1 MKKLIIVAALLG
13 LGGCA
18 TNNGLYEWGGYDN
31 LMYQSYKDPAA
42 VRANMQT
49 LATHIAALEKG
60 GKRVAPGLHAD
71 LGTLLLQSGDKAGAL
86 SNFRRERELWP
97 ESAVLMDAMI
107 KNLEK
112 ATQAKESKA

>member
-1 MKKLIIVAALLG
+1 MKKLLIAAALLA
-13 LGGCA
+13 LTGCA
-18 TNNGLYEWGGYDN
+18 TKGGLYEWGGYDG
-31 LMYQSYKDPAA
+31 LLYQSYKNPEATAKSRESLAA
-42 VRANMQT
+42 
-49 LATHIAALEKG
+49 HIAVLEKG

-107 KNLEK
+107 KNLETTK
-112 ATQAKESKA
+112 SKEVQS

>member
-1 MKKLIIVAALLG
+1 MKKLMTVAAMLALT
-13 LGGCA
+13 GCA
-18 TNNGLYEWGGYDN
+18 TNTGLYEWGGYDA
-31 LMYQSYKDPAA
+31 LLYQSYKKPAELPK
-42 VRANMQT
+42 NMQA

-71 LGTLLLQSGDKAGAL
+71 LGTLQLQAGDKNGAL

-107 KNLEK
+107 KTLETK
-112 ATQAKESKA
+112 TAEARS